1 MTITEA
7 NATNTILKWAV
18 NPGHTTPAAW
28 KKTEEAGRILA
39 TSANKAINSGYT
51 EQSFVRA
58 FKRRQNDFV
67 DVKGGAVATQSPKRA
82 ARAPAAP
89 RATTSTQQ
97 SA

>member
-67 DVKGGAVATQSPKRA
+67 DVKGKDVVTQTATKRKP
-82 ARAPAAP
+82 ARAQ
-89 RATTSTQQ
+89 TTTEQ

>member
-67 DVKGGAVATQSPKRA
+67 DVKGRDVV
-82 ARAPAAP
+82 APAATQRKP
-89 RATTSTQQ
+89 ARARAQTTTEQ